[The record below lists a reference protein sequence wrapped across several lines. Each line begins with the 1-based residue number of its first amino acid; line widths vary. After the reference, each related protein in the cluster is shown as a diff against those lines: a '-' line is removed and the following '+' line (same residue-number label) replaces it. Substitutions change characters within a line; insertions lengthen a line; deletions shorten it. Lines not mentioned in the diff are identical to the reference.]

1 MNPVIAPG
9 LRFHHVGCLTE
20 NMEESL
26 AFYRDQ
32 LGFTRM
38 SKVYDITAQQVKVCF
53 VEMAD
58 GSFIE
63 FVEPSATNAGLRK
76 ILKSNNPYYHMGFLT
91 PHFDATIE
99 SLEKG
104 DCRLV
109 NTFHSEAFGNRRC
122 AFLYSPAM
130 QLIEIIEDAPAA

>member
-1 MNPVIAPG
+1 MNPSTAQG
-9 LRFHHVGCLTE
+9 LKFHHVGCLTE

-32 LGFTRM
+32 MGFARI

-53 VEMAD
+53 VEVAN

-63 FVEPSATNAGLRK
+63 FVEPAATNAGLRK
-76 ILKSNNPYYHMGFLT
+76 ILKSNNPYYHTGFLT
-91 PHFDATIE
+91 NNFDAVIE
-99 SLEKG
+99 SLENG
-104 DCRLV
+104 GSRLV

-130 QLIEIIEDAPAA
+130 QLIEIIEDEPVA